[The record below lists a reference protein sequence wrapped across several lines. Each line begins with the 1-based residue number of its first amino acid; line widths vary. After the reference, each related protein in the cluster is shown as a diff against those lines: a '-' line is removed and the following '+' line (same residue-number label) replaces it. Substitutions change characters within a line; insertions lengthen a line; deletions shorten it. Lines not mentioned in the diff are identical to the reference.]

1 VPEPTQSASSSASE
15 SPTPVELSRLSL
27 YQFFGPAGVLSQRH
41 PAYEFRRGQLAMATA
56 VEEAIEEK
64 RHLIVEAGTGTGK
77 TLAYLLPIIKSGK
90 RVIVSTGTKNLQ
102 EQLFFKDVPF
112 LERALFG
119 DSTEG
124 SPASATGAASVAAYP
139 PAPSPAKLKVCYMKG
154 RQNYLCR
161 KKLYDLTDQPILN
174 GLDEINEFRTLLDW
188 DKQTSTGDRAELTT
202 LPESSQLWGKLNA
215 SAEHCIGSKC
225 AEFERCFITEMRRKA
240 AESDIIIVNHHLFF
254 ADLSVK
260 LAADKAPDAG
270 VLPAA
275 ACVIFD
281 EAHELED
288 VATSYFGIS
297 VSNLKVD
304 DLLRDLEIT
313 IREKKVISTDLLQ
326 LSARVRDRSQFFFS
340 LLPEGDGRFA
350 FDNREEFLE
359 EFGGEFLG
367 LKNVIRQLHSELQA
381 IPNKPDEVHN
391 LIRRTDELHAQLSF
405 LMESC
410 EKNTVYWIE
419 RRGGRGG
426 PSARGSG
433 ARGRQRSDT
442 RQSKLTK
449 VENVFLQATP
459 IDVSAILRQSLFD
472 RFESIVLTSATLAVA
487 NGFDYI
493 KARLG
498 LEGARE
504 LIVPSHFDY
513 ESQAIFYV
521 PPNMPEPRDP
531 NFSAQATVRIRQ
543 LLEIT
548 RGRAFC
554 LFTSLA
560 QMQQV
565 HDALLGQLDYPML
578 LQGSAPKTALIE
590 QFRATPN
597 AVLFAT
603 SSFWQGVDVQGEQL
617 SCVIID
623 KIPFAVPSDPIVQAR
638 CRAIDESGGN
648 SFFDYSVPS
657 AVITLKQGFGRL
669 IRSLNDRGLLV
680 LLDNRILK
688 KHYGK
693 VFVQSLPPYTRT
705 TDIRKVEEFF
715 GSIHDE

>member
-1 VPEPTQSASSSASE
+1 VPEPTQSASPPVSPSAS
-15 SPTPVELSRLSL
+15 PVELSRLSL
-27 YQFFGPAGVLSQRH
+27 YQFFGPGGVLSQRH
-41 PAYEFRRGQLAMATA
+41 PAYEFRKGQLAMATA
-56 VEEAIEEK
+56 VEEAIDEK

-119 DSTEG
+119 ESTSGE
-124 SPASATGAASVAAYP
+124 PR
-139 PAPSPAKLKVCYMKG
+139 LKVCYMKG

-188 DKQTSTGDRAELTT
+188 DKETDTGDRAEVTT
-202 LPESSQLWGKLNA
+202 LPETSPLWGKLNA
-215 SAEHCIGSKC
+215 SAEHCVGSKC
-225 AEFERCFITEMRRKA
+225 SEFGRCFVTEMRRKA

-260 LAADKAPDAG
+260 LAAEKAPDAG

-297 VSNLKVD
+297 VSNLKVE

-313 IREKKVISTDLLQ
+313 VREKKVVYTDLLQ
-326 LSARVRDRSQFFFS
+326 LSGRIRERSQFFFS
-340 LLPEGDGRFA
+340 SLPEGDGRFA
-350 FDNREEFLE
+350 FTNREEFLE
-359 EFGGEFLG
+359 EFGSEFLG

-381 IPNKPDEVHN
+381 IPGKPDEVHN

-405 LMESC
+405 LMESH

-419 RRGGRGG
+419 RRGGRGRF
-426 PSARGSG
+426 A
-433 ARGRQRSDT
+433 
-442 RQSKLTK
+442 KN
-449 VENVFLQATP
+449 ENVFLQATP

-472 RFESIVLTSATLAVA
+472 RFDSIVLTSATLAVA

-493 KARLG
+493 KGRLG

-521 PPNMPEPRDP
+521 PPDMPEPRDA
-531 NFSAQATVRIRQ
+531 NFSAQATMRIRQ

-554 LFTSLA
+554 LFTSIA

-638 CRAIDESGGN
+638 SRAIDDDGGN
-648 SFFDYSVPS
+648 SFFDYSVPA

-688 KHYGK
+688 KQYGK
-693 VFVQSLPPYTRT
+693 VFVQSLPAYTRT

-715 GSIHDE
+715 GCSHDE

>member
-1 VPEPTQSASSSASE
+1 VPKPTQSDNSTAALPPS
-15 SPTPVELSRLSL
+15 PVELSRLSL
-27 YQFFGPAGVLSQRH
+27 YQFFGPGGVLAGRH
-41 PAYEFRRGQLAMATA
+41 PAYEFRKGQLAMATA

-112 LERALFG
+112 LEHALFG
-119 DSTEG
+119 ESTNGE
-124 SPASATGAASVAAYP
+124 PR
-139 PAPSPAKLKVCYMKG
+139 LKVCYMKG

-161 KKLYDLTDQPILN
+161 KKLYELTGQPILN

-188 DKQTSTGDRAELTT
+188 DKETGTGDRVELTT
-202 LPESSQLWGKLNA
+202 LPETSPLWGKLNA

-225 AEFERCFITEMRRKA
+225 AEFERCFVTSMRRKA

-260 LAADKAPDAG
+260 LAAEKAPDAG
-270 VLPAA
+270 VLPSAG
-275 ACVIFD
+275 CVIFD

-313 IREKKVISTDLLQ
+313 IREKKVVSTDLLQ
-326 LSARVRDRSQFFFS
+326 LSARVRERAQFFFS

-350 FDNREEFLE
+350 FNNREAFLE
-359 EFGGEFLG
+359 EFGTEFIG

-381 IPNKPDEVHN
+381 IPAKPDEVHN

-405 LMESC
+405 LMESR

-419 RRGGRGG
+419 RRGGRGKF
-426 PSARGSG
+426 A
-433 ARGRQRSDT
+433 
-442 RQSKLTK
+442 K

-493 KARLG
+493 KSRLG

-521 PPNMPEPRDP
+521 PPDMPDPREPS
-531 NFSAQATVRIRQ
+531 FTQQATMRIRQ

-554 LFTSLA
+554 LFTSHA

-565 HDALLGQLDYPML
+565 HDALLGQLSYPML

-603 SSFWQGVDVQGEQL
+603 ASFWQGVDVQGEQL

-638 CRAIDESGGN
+638 GKSIDDDGGN
-648 SFFDYSVPS
+648 SFFDYSVPA

-669 IRSLNDRGLLV
+669 IRSLSDRGLLV

-688 KHYGK
+688 MRYGK
-693 VFVQSLPPYTRT
+693 VFVSSLPPYTRT
-705 TDIRKVEEFF
+705 TDIHKVEEFF
-715 GSIHDE
+715 GCTHDE

>member
-1 VPEPTQSASSSASE
+1 VPD
-15 SPTPVELSRLSL
+15 PTPSATSPASAQPLARLSL
-27 YQFFGPAGVLSQRH
+27 YQFFGPGGVLSQRH
-41 PAYEFRRGQLAMATA
+41 PAYEFRKGQLAMATA
-56 VEEAIEEK
+56 VEQAIEEK

-112 LERALFG
+112 LEHALFG
-119 DSTEG
+119 ESTAGE
-124 SPASATGAASVAAYP
+124 PR
-139 PAPSPAKLKVCYMKG
+139 LKVCYMKG
-154 RQNYLCR
+154 RGNYLCR
-161 KKLYDLTDQPILN
+161 KKLYELTDQPVLN

-188 DKQTSTGDRAELTT
+188 DKETVAGDRAELTT
-202 LPESSQLWGKLNA
+202 LPETSPLWAKLNA
-215 SAEHCIGSKC
+215 SAEHCVGSKC
-225 AEFERCFITEMRRKA
+225 AEFERCFITAMRRQA

-260 LAADKAPDAG
+260 LAAEKAPDAG
-270 VLPAA
+270 VLPSA

-297 VSNLKVD
+297 VSNLKVE

-313 IREKKVISTDLLQ
+313 IREKKVVSTDLIQ
-326 LSARVRDRSQFFFS
+326 LGGRIRERSQFFFS

-350 FDNREEFLE
+350 FTNREEFLE
-359 EFGGEFLG
+359 EFGSEFLG

-381 IPNKPDEVHN
+381 IPSKPDEIHN
-391 LIRRTDELHAQLSF
+391 LIRRADELHAQLSF
-405 LMESC
+405 LMESH

-419 RRGGRGG
+419 RRN
-426 PSARGSG
+426 S
-433 ARGRQRSDT
+433 RGRA
-442 RQSKLTK
+442 KN
-449 VENVFLQATP
+449 ENVFLQATP

-498 LEGARE
+498 LDGARE

-513 ESQAIFYV
+513 ETQAIFYV
-521 PPNMPEPRDP
+521 PPDMPDPREAA
-531 NFSAQATVRIRQ
+531 FTAKAIHRIRQ

-554 LFTSLA
+554 LFTSLN

-565 HDALLGQLDYPML
+565 HDALLGQLSYPML

-590 QFRATPN
+590 QFRSTPN

-638 CRAIDESGGN
+638 GRAIDDSGGN
-648 SFFDYSVPS
+648 SFFDYSVPA

-669 IRSLNDRGLLV
+669 IRSLSDRGLLV
-680 LLDNRILK
+680 LLDSRILK
-688 KHYGK
+688 KQYGK
-693 VFVQSLPPYTRT
+693 VFVQSLPAYTRT

-715 GSIHDE
+715 GCSRDE

>member
-1 VPEPTQSASSSASE
+1 MPEPTESASSAAS
-15 SPTPVELSRLSL
+15 PATAPVELSRLSL
-27 YQFFGPAGVLSQRH
+27 YQFFAPGGVLSQRH
-41 PAYEFRRGQLAMATA
+41 PGYEFRRGQLAMATA
-56 VEEAIEEK
+56 VEEAIDQK

-119 DSTEG
+119 DRA
-124 SPASATGAASVAAYP
+124 PAAEP
-139 PAPSPAKLKVCYMKG
+139 RLKVCYMKG

-161 KKLYDLTDQPILN
+161 KKLYDLTGQPILN

-188 DKQTSTGDRAELTT
+188 DKETGTGDRAELTT
-202 LPESSQLWGKLNA
+202 LPETSPLWGKLNA
-215 SAEHCIGSKC
+215 SADHCIGSKC
-225 AEFERCFITEMRRKA
+225 AEFERCFITSMRRQA

-260 LAADKAPDAG
+260 LAAEKAPDAG
-270 VLPAA
+270 VLPSA

-297 VSNLKVD
+297 VSNLKVE
-304 DLLRDLEIT
+304 DLLRDLEIN
-313 IREKKVISTDLLQ
+313 IREKKVVSTDLIQ
-326 LSARVRDRSQFFFS
+326 LAGRVRERSQFFFS

-350 FDNREEFLE
+350 FDGRGDFLE
-359 EFGGEFLG
+359 EFGSEFTG
-367 LKNVIRQLHSELQA
+367 LLNVIRQLHSELQA

-391 LIRRTDELHAQLSF
+391 LIRRSDELHAQLSF
-405 LMESC
+405 LMESH
-410 EKNTVYWIE
+410 ERNTVYWIE
-419 RRGGRGG
+419 RRGGQ
-426 PSARGSG
+426 SAS
-433 ARGRQRSDT
+433 GRQRSDT
-442 RQSKLTK
+442 PSASGRQRSVTRSRPARN
-449 VENVFLQATP
+449 ENVFLQATP

-472 RFESIVLTSATLAVA
+472 RFDSIVLTSATLAVA
-487 NGFDYI
+487 NGFSYI
-493 KARLG
+493 KTRLG
-498 LEGARE
+498 LDGARE

-513 ESQAIFYV
+513 ESQVIFYV
-521 PPNMPEPRDP
+521 PPDMPDPRDA

-565 HDALLGQLDYPML
+565 YDALLGQLSYPML

-617 SCVIID
+617 SAVIID

-638 CRAIDESGGN
+638 GRAIDEDGGN
-648 SFFDYSVPS
+648 SFFDYSVPA

-669 IRSLNDRGLLV
+669 IRSLNDRGLLA
-680 LLDNRILK
+680 LMDNRILK
-688 KHYGK
+688 KQYGR
-693 VFVQSLPPYTRT
+693 VFVESLPAYTRT

-715 GSIHDE
+715 GCSHDE

>member
-1 VPEPTQSASSSASE
+1 MPEPTPSATSSA
-15 SPTPVELSRLSL
+15 PPLQLARLSL
-27 YQFFGPAGVLSQRH
+27 YQFFGPGGVLSQRH
-41 PAYEFRRGQLAMATA
+41 PAYEFRKGQLAMAQA
-56 VEEAIEEK
+56 VEQAIEEK

-112 LERALFG
+112 LEHALFG
-119 DSTEG
+119 ESTSGE
-124 SPASATGAASVAAYP
+124 PR
-139 PAPSPAKLKVCYMKG
+139 LKVCYMKG
-154 RQNYLCR
+154 RGNYLCR
-161 KKLYDLTDQPILN
+161 KKLYDLTDQPVLN

-188 DKQTSTGDRAELTT
+188 DKETPTGDRAELTT
-202 LPESSQLWGKLNA
+202 LPETSPLWAKLNA
-215 SAEHCIGSKC
+215 SAEHCVGSKC
-225 AEFERCFITEMRRKA
+225 SEFERCFITAMRRQA

-270 VLPAA
+270 VLPSA

-297 VSNLKVD
+297 VSNLKVE

-313 IREKKVISTDLLQ
+313 IRDKKVVSTDLIQ
-326 LSARVRDRSQFFFS
+326 LAGRIRERSQFFFS

-350 FDNREEFLE
+350 FTNREEFLE
-359 EFGGEFLG
+359 EFGSEFIG

-381 IPNKPDEVHN
+381 IPTKPDEVHN

-405 LMESC
+405 LLESR

-419 RRGGRGG
+419 RRT
-426 PSARGSG
+426 S
-433 ARGRQRSDT
+433 GRQRSVT
-442 RQSKLTK
+442 RDRGR
-449 VENVFLQATP
+449 ENVFLQATP

-498 LEGARE
+498 LDGARE

-521 PPNMPEPRDP
+521 PPDMPDPRDP
-531 NFSAQATVRIRQ
+531 AFTAKAIQRIRQ

-554 LFTSLA
+554 LFTSIN

-565 HDALLGQLDYPML
+565 HDALLGQLSYPML

-590 QFRATPN
+590 QFRSTPN

-638 CRAIDESGGN
+638 GRAIDDCGGN
-648 SFFDYSVPS
+648 SFFDYSVPA

-669 IRSLNDRGLLV
+669 IRSLSDRGLLV
-680 LLDNRILK
+680 LLDSRILK
-688 KHYGK
+688 KQYGK
-693 VFVQSLPPYTRT
+693 VFVQSLPAYTRT

-715 GSIHDE
+715 GCSRED

>member
-1 VPEPTQSASSSASE
+1 ME
-15 SPTPVELSRLSL
+15 SQVELSRLSL
-27 YQFFGPAGVLSQRH
+27 YQFFGPGGVLSQRH
-41 PAYEFRRGQLAMATA
+41 PAYEFRKGQLAMATA
-56 VEEAIEEK
+56 VEEAIDEK

-119 DSTEG
+119 KSSEDEPRA
-124 SPASATGAASVAAYP
+124 PAAGAASVAAYP
-139 PAPSPAKLKVCYMKG
+139 AARSLKVCYMKG

-161 KKLYDLTDQPILN
+161 KKLYDLTGQPVLN
-174 GLDEINEFRTLLDW
+174 GLDEINEFRTLLEW
-188 DKQTSTGDRAELTT
+188 DKETSIGDRAELTT
-202 LPESSQLWGKLNA
+202 LPESSPLWGKLNA

-225 AEFERCFITEMRRKA
+225 AEFGRCFITEMRRKA

-260 LAADKAPDAG
+260 LAAEKAPDAG

-288 VATSYFGIS
+288 VATSYFGVT

-304 DLLRDLEIT
+304 DLLRDLDVT
-313 IREKKVISTDLLQ
+313 IKDKKFVSTDLLQ
-326 LSARVRDRSQFFFS
+326 LSGRVRERSQFFFS

-350 FDNREEFLE
+350 FNNREEFLE
-359 EFGGEFLG
+359 EFGSEFIG

-405 LMESC
+405 LMESR

-419 RRGGRGG
+419 RRGGRGKF
-426 PSARGSG
+426 S
-433 ARGRQRSDT
+433 
-442 RQSKLTK
+442 K

-493 KARLG
+493 KGRLG

-521 PPNMPEPRDP
+521 PPDLPDPRDAT
-531 NFSAQATVRIRQ
+531 FTQQATARIRQ

-554 LFTSLA
+554 LFTSHA

-565 HDALLGQLDYPML
+565 HNALLGQLDYPML

-603 SSFWQGVDVQGEQL
+603 SSFWQGVDVQGDQL

-638 CRAIDESGGN
+638 GRAIDDDGGN
-648 SFFDYSVPS
+648 SFFDYSVPA

-688 KHYGK
+688 KQYGR
-693 VFVQSLPPYTRT
+693 VFVESLPAYTRT

-715 GSIHDE
+715 GCGHE

>member
-1 VPEPTQSASSSASE
+1 MPDSTQPTSSSASSSE
-15 SPTPVELSRLSL
+15 TQVELSRLSL
-27 YQFFGPAGVLSQRH
+27 YQFFGPGGVLSQRH
-41 PAYEFRRGQLAMATA
+41 PAYEFRKGQLAMATA
-56 VEEAIEEK
+56 VEEAIDEK

-119 DSTEG
+119 ELTEG
-124 SPASATGAASVAAYP
+124 EPR
-139 PAPSPAKLKVCYMKG
+139 LKVCYMKG

-188 DKQTSTGDRAELTT
+188 DKETSTGDRAEITT
-202 LPESSQLWGKLNA
+202 LPETSPLWGKLNA
-215 SAEHCIGSKC
+215 SAEHCVGSKC
-225 AEFERCFITEMRRKA
+225 AEFGRCFITEMRRKA

-260 LAADKAPDAG
+260 LAAEKAPDAG

-288 VATSYFGIS
+288 VATSYFGIT
-297 VSNLKVD
+297 VSNLKVE
-304 DLLRDLEIT
+304 DLLRDLEVT
-313 IREKKVISTDLLQ
+313 IREKKVVSTDLLQ
-326 LSARVRDRSQFFFS
+326 LSGRVRERSQFFFS
-340 LLPEGDGRFA
+340 MLPEGDGRFA
-350 FDNREEFLE
+350 FTGREEFLE
-359 EFGGEFLG
+359 ELGSEFIG

-381 IPNKPDEVHN
+381 IPNKPDEIHN

-405 LMESC
+405 LMESH

-419 RRGGRGG
+419 RRGGRGKF
-426 PSARGSG
+426 A
-433 ARGRQRSDT
+433 
-442 RQSKLTK
+442 K

-493 KARLG
+493 KGRLG

-513 ESQAIFYV
+513 ASQAIFYV
-521 PPNMPEPRDP
+521 PPDMPEPRDAK
-531 NFSAQATVRIRQ
+531 FSAQAAIRIRQ

-638 CRAIDESGGN
+638 GRAIDEDGGN
-648 SFFDYSVPS
+648 SFYDYSVPA

-688 KHYGK
+688 KQYGR
-693 VFVQSLPPYTRT
+693 VFVQSLPAYTRT

-715 GSIHDE
+715 GCSHDE

>member
-1 VPEPTQSASSSASE
+1 V
-15 SPTPVELSRLSL
+15 RLSL
-27 YQFFGPAGVLSQRH
+27 YQFFGPGGVLSQRH
-41 PAYEFRRGQLAMATA
+41 PAYEFRKGQLAMATA
-56 VEEAIEEK
+56 VEAAIEEK

-112 LERALFG
+112 LEHALFG
-119 DSTEG
+119 ESTAGE
-124 SPASATGAASVAAYP
+124 PR
-139 PAPSPAKLKVCYMKG
+139 LKVCYMKG
-154 RQNYLCR
+154 RGNYLCR
-161 KKLYDLTDQPILN
+161 KKLYDLTGQPVLN

-188 DKQTSTGDRAELTT
+188 DKETGTGDRAELTT
-202 LPESSQLWGKLNA
+202 LPETSPLWAKLNA
-215 SAEHCIGSKC
+215 SAEHCVGSKC
-225 AEFERCFITEMRRKA
+225 SEFERCFITAMRRQA

-260 LAADKAPDAG
+260 LAAEKAPDAG
-270 VLPAA
+270 VLPSA

-297 VSNLKVD
+297 VSNLKVE

-313 IREKKVISTDLLQ
+313 IREKKVVSTDLIQ
-326 LSARVRDRSQFFFS
+326 LGGRIRERSQFFFS

-350 FDNREEFLE
+350 FTNRDEFLE
-359 EFGGEFLG
+359 EFGSEFIG

-381 IPNKPDEVHN
+381 IPSKPDELHN

-405 LMESC
+405 LLESH

-419 RRGGRGG
+419 RRN
-426 PSARGSG
+426 S
-433 ARGRQRSDT
+433 RGRA
-442 RQSKLTK
+442 KN
-449 VENVFLQATP
+449 ENVFLQATP

-487 NGFDYI
+487 NGFEYI
-493 KARLG
+493 KQRLG
-498 LEGARE
+498 LDGARE

-513 ESQAIFYV
+513 ETQAIFYV
-521 PPNMPEPRDP
+521 PPDMPDPRDP
-531 NFSAQATVRIRQ
+531 AFTSKAIQRIRQ

-554 LFTSLA
+554 LFTSLN

-565 HDALLGQLDYPML
+565 HDALLGQLSYPML

-590 QFRATPN
+590 QFRSTPN

-638 CRAIDESGGN
+638 GRAIDEAGGN
-648 SFFDYSVPS
+648 SFFDYSVPA

-669 IRSLNDRGLLV
+669 IRSLSDRGLLV
-680 LLDNRILK
+680 LLDSRILK
-688 KHYGK
+688 KQYGK
-693 VFVQSLPPYTRT
+693 VFVQSLPAYTRT
-705 TDIRKVEEFF
+705 TDLRKVEEFF
-715 GSIHDE
+715 GCSHDE

>member
-1 VPEPTQSASSSASE
+1 M
-15 SPTPVELSRLSL
+15 
-27 YQFFGPAGVLSQRH
+27 LSQRH
-41 PAYEFRRGQLAMATA
+41 PAYEFRKGQLAMATA

-112 LERALFG
+112 LEHALFG
-119 DSTEG
+119 ESTSGE
-124 SPASATGAASVAAYP
+124 PR
-139 PAPSPAKLKVCYMKG
+139 LKVCYMKG

-161 KKLYDLTDQPILN
+161 KKLYDLTGQPILN
-174 GLDEINEFRTLLDW
+174 GLDEIDEFRTLLDW
-188 DKQTSTGDRAELTT
+188 DKETNTGDRAELTT
-202 LPESSQLWGKLNA
+202 LPETSPLWGKLNA
-215 SAEHCIGSKC
+215 SAEHCVGSKC
-225 AEFERCFITEMRRKA
+225 SEFERCFVTEMRRKA

-260 LAADKAPDAG
+260 LAAEKAPDAG
-270 VLPAA
+270 VLPNA

-288 VATSYFGIS
+288 VATSYFGIT

-326 LSARVRDRSQFFFS
+326 LSARIRERSQFFFS

-350 FDNREEFLE
+350 FTNREEFLE
-359 EFGGEFLG
+359 EFGSEFIG
-367 LKNVIRQLHSELQA
+367 FKNVIRQLHSELQA
-381 IPNKPDEVHN
+381 IPSKPDEIHN
-391 LIRRTDELHAQLSF
+391 LIRRSDELHAQLSF
-405 LMESC
+405 LMESH

-419 RRGGRGG
+419 RRGGRGKF
-426 PSARGSG
+426 AK
-433 ARGRQRSDT
+433 A
-442 RQSKLTK
+442 
-449 VENVFLQATP
+449 ENVFLQATP

-472 RFESIVLTSATLAVA
+472 RFDSIVLTSATLAVA

-493 KARLG
+493 KGRLG

-521 PPNMPEPRDP
+521 PPDMPDPRDA
-531 NFSAQATVRIRQ
+531 NFTSQATMRIRQ

-565 HDALLGQLDYPML
+565 HDALLSQLDYPML

-638 CRAIDESGGN
+638 GRAIDDDGGN
-648 SFFDYSVPS
+648 SFFDYSVPA

-688 KHYGK
+688 KQYGK
-693 VFVQSLPPYTRT
+693 VFVQSLPAYTRT

-715 GSIHDE
+715 GCTHE

>member
-1 VPEPTQSASSSASE
+1 MPEPTQSAASPAT
-15 SPTPVELSRLSL
+15 SYAPPVELSRLSL
-27 YQFFGPAGVLSQRH
+27 YQFFGPGGVLSQRH
-41 PAYEFRRGQLAMATA
+41 PAYEFRKGQLAMATA

-119 DSTEG
+119 NSKEG
-124 SPASATGAASVAAYP
+124 EPR
-139 PAPSPAKLKVCYMKG
+139 LKVCYMKG

-161 KKLYDLTDQPILN
+161 KKLYDLTGQPILN

-188 DKQTSTGDRAELTT
+188 DKETGTGDRAEVTT
-202 LPESSQLWGKLNA
+202 LPETSPLWGKLNA
-215 SAEHCIGSKC
+215 GAEHCIGSKC
-225 AEFERCFITEMRRKA
+225 GEFERCFITAMRRKA

-260 LAADKAPDAG
+260 LAAEKAPDAG
-270 VLPAA
+270 VLPSA

-297 VSNLKVD
+297 VSNLKVE

-313 IREKKVISTDLLQ
+313 IREKKVVSTDLIQ
-326 LSARVRDRSQFFFS
+326 LSGRVRERSQFFFS

-350 FDNREEFLE
+350 FENREEFLE
-359 EFGGEFLG
+359 ECGGEFIG
-367 LKNVIRQLHSELQA
+367 LKNIIRQLHSELQA

-405 LMESC
+405 LMESR

-419 RRGGRGG
+419 RRGQ
-426 PSARGSG
+426 SAS
-433 ARGRQRSDT
+433 GRQRRVT
-442 RQSKLTK
+442 RDRGR
-449 VENVFLQATP
+449 ENVFLQATP
-459 IDVSAILRQSLFD
+459 IDVSAILRQALFD
-472 RFESIVLTSATLAVA
+472 RFDSIVLTSATLAVA

-493 KARLG
+493 KGRLG
-498 LEGARE
+498 LDGARE
-504 LIVPSHFDY
+504 LIVSSHFDY
-513 ESQAIFYV
+513 ESQALFYV
-521 PPNMPEPRDP
+521 PRDMPDPRDSD
-531 NFSAQATVRIRQ
+531 FAQKATMRIRQ

-565 HDALLGQLDYPML
+565 YDALLGQLSYPML

-590 QFRATPN
+590 QFRSTPN

-638 CRAIDESGGN
+638 GRAIDETGGN
-648 SFFDYSVPS
+648 SFFDYSVPA

-669 IRSLNDRGLLV
+669 IRSLSDRGLLV

-688 KHYGK
+688 KQYGR
-693 VFVQSLPPYTRT
+693 VFVQSLPSYTRT
-705 TDIRKVEEFF
+705 TDLRKVEEFF
-715 GSIHDE
+715 GCSHDE

>member
-1 VPEPTQSASSSASE
+1 VPEPTQSAPSSA
-15 SPTPVELSRLSL
+15 PPVELSRLSL
-27 YQFFGPAGVLSQRH
+27 YQFFGPGGVLSQRH

-56 VEEAIEEK
+56 VEEAIEQK

-102 EQLFFKDVPF
+102 EQLFFKDAPF

-119 DSTEG
+119 DRA
-124 SPASATGAASVAAYP
+124 PAAGAASVDEP
-139 PAPSPAKLKVCYMKG
+139 RLKVCYMKG
-154 RQNYLCR
+154 RGNYLCR
-161 KKLYDLTDQPILN
+161 KKLYDLTGQPILN

-188 DKQTSTGDRAELTT
+188 DKQTETGDRAELTT
-202 LPESSQLWGKLNA
+202 LPESSPLWAKLNA
-215 SAEHCIGSKC
+215 SADHCIGSKC
-225 AEFERCFITEMRRKA
+225 SEFERCFITTMRRKA

-260 LAADKAPDAG
+260 LAAEKAPDAG
-270 VLPAA
+270 VLPTA

-297 VSNLKVD
+297 VSNLKVE

-313 IREKKVISTDLLQ
+313 IREKKVISTDLIQ
-326 LSARVRDRSQFFFS
+326 LSARVRERSQFFFS
-340 LLPEGDGRFA
+340 LLPEGDGRFS

-359 EFGGEFLG
+359 EFGSEFAG

-381 IPNKPDEVHN
+381 IPTKPDEVHN

-405 LMESC
+405 LMESH
-410 EKNTVYWIE
+410 ERNTVYWIE
-419 RRGGRGG
+419 RRGGRGKF
-426 PSARGSG
+426 A
-433 ARGRQRSDT
+433 
-442 RQSKLTK
+442 KN
-449 VENVFLQATP
+449 ENVFLQATP

-472 RFESIVLTSATLAVA
+472 RFDSIVLTSATLAVA

-493 KARLG
+493 KGRLG
-498 LEGARE
+498 LDGARE

-521 PPNMPEPRDP
+521 PPDMPDPRDA
-531 NFSAQATVRIRQ
+531 NFSAQATQRIRQ

-560 QMQQV
+560 QMQRV

-638 CRAIDESGGN
+638 GRAIDEDGGN
-648 SFFDYSVPS
+648 SFFDYSVPA

-688 KHYGK
+688 MRYGK
-693 VFVQSLPPYTRT
+693 VFISSLPPYTRT

-715 GSIHDE
+715 GCSHDD

>member
-1 VPEPTQSASSSASE
+1 VAEPTQSA
-15 SPTPVELSRLSL
+15 PPIGLTRLSL
-27 YQFFGPAGVLSQRH
+27 YQFFGPGGVLAQRH

-56 VEEAIEEK
+56 VEEAISQK
-64 RHLIVEAGTGTGK
+64 RHLVVEAGTGTGK
-77 TLAYLLPIIKSGK
+77 TLAYLLPIIKSGM

-119 DSTEG
+119 ENT
-124 SPASATGAASVAAYP
+124 TGEP
-139 PAPSPAKLKVCYMKG
+139 RLKVCYMKG

-161 KKLYDLTDQPILN
+161 KKLYELTGAPVLS
-174 GLDEINEFRTLLDW
+174 GLDEVNEFRTLLDW
-188 DKQTSTGDRAELTT
+188 EKETRTGDRAELTM
-202 LPESSQLWGKLNA
+202 LPENTALWAKLNA
-215 SAEHCIGSKC
+215 SSEHCIGSKC

-260 LAADKAPDAG
+260 LAAEKAPDAG
-270 VLPAA
+270 VLPSA

-288 VATSYFGIS
+288 VASSYFGIS
-297 VSNLKVD
+297 VSNLKID

-313 IREKKVISTDLLQ
+313 IREKKMVSTDLLQ
-326 LSARVRDRSQFFFS
+326 LAGRIRERSQFFFS
-340 LLPEGDGRFA
+340 LLPEGEGRFA
-350 FDNREEFLE
+350 FNNREEFLE
-359 EFGGEFLG
+359 EFGSEFIG
-367 LKNVIRQLHSELQA
+367 LQNVIRQLHSEMQA
-381 IPNKPDEVHN
+381 ISSKPDEIHN
-391 LIRRTDELHAQLSF
+391 LIRRTDELYAQLSF
-405 LMESC
+405 LMESR

-419 RRGGRGG
+419 RRGGRG
-426 PSARGSG
+426 RY
-433 ARGRQRSDT
+433 
-442 RQSKLTK
+442 SKA
-449 VENVFLQATP
+449 ENVFLQATP
-459 IDVSAILRQSLFD
+459 IDVSAILRQTLFD
-472 RFESIVLTSATLAVA
+472 RFDSIVLTSATLAVDG
-487 NGFDYI
+487 GFDYI
-493 KARLG
+493 KSRLG

-513 ESQAIFYV
+513 GSQALFYV
-521 PPNMPEPRDP
+521 PPEMPDPRDG
-531 NFSAQATVRIRQ
+531 NFTEQATRQIRR

-554 LFTSLA
+554 LFTSHA

-623 KIPFAVPSDPIVQAR
+623 KLPFAVPSDPIVQAR
-638 CRAIDESGGN
+638 SRAIDESGGN
-648 SFFDYSVPS
+648 SFFDYSVPA
-657 AVITLKQGFGRL
+657 AVISLKQGFGRL
-669 IRSLNDRGLLV
+669 IRSLNDRGVLA
-680 LLDNRILK
+680 LLDNRILRMR
-688 KHYGK
+688 YGK
-693 VFVQSLPPYTRT
+693 VFIGSLPPYRRT
-705 TDIRKVEEFF
+705 TELRKVEEFF
-715 GSIHDE
+715 GCE

>member
-1 VPEPTQSASSSASE
+1 MPEPTQSE
-15 SPTPVELSRLSL
+15 STTPPSVHPPRELSRLTL
-27 YQFFGPAGVLSQRH
+27 HQFFGPGGVLSQRH

-56 VEEAIEEK
+56 VEDALNEK

-77 TLAYLLPIIKSGK
+77 TLAYLLPIIKSGQ

-112 LERALFG
+112 LEEALFG
-119 DSTEG
+119 ESTTG
-124 SPASATGAASVAAYP
+124 SPR
-139 PAPSPAKLKVCYMKG
+139 LKVCYMKG

-161 KKLYDLTDQPILN
+161 KKLYDLTGQPVLN
-174 GLDEINEFRTLLDW
+174 GLEEINEFRTLLDW
-188 DKQTSTGDRAELTT
+188 EKETKTGDRAELSM
-202 LPESSQLWGKLNA
+202 LPETSPLWGKLNA
-215 SAEHCIGSKC
+215 SAEHCVGSKC

-260 LAADKAPDAG
+260 LSAEKAPDAG
-270 VLPAA
+270 VLPSA

-288 VATSYFGIS
+288 VASSYFGIT
-297 VSNLKVD
+297 VSNLKVE

-313 IREKKVISTDLLQ
+313 LREKKMISTDLLQ
-326 LSARVRDRSQFFFS
+326 LSGRIRERAQFFFS
-340 LLPEGDGRFA
+340 LLPAGDGRFA
-350 FDNREEFLE
+350 FDNREDFLE
-359 EFGGEFLG
+359 ENGGEFVG
-367 LKNVIRQLHSELQA
+367 LKNVLRQLHSEMQA

-391 LIRRTDELHAQLSF
+391 LIRRTDELHAQLCF
-405 LMESC
+405 LMESRDR
-410 EKNTVYWIE
+410 NTVYWIE
-419 RRGGRGG
+419 RRGGRG
-426 PSARGSG
+426 RGG
-433 ARGRQRSDT
+433 
-442 RQSKLTK
+442 K

-459 IDVSAILRQSLFD
+459 IDVSAILRRSLFD
-472 RFESIVLTSATLAVA
+472 RFDSIVLTSATLAVA
-487 NGFDYI
+487 GGFDYI
-493 KARLG
+493 KGRLG
-498 LEGARE
+498 LENARE

-513 ESQAIFYV
+513 ESQALFFV
-521 PPNMPEPRDP
+521 PPNMPDPRDAG
-531 NFSAQATVRIRQ
+531 FTAQATMRIRQ

-590 QFRATPN
+590 QFRSTPN

-638 CRAIDESGGN
+638 GRAIDEAGGN
-648 SFFDYSVPS
+648 SFVDYSVPA

-688 KHYGK
+688 KQYGRI
-693 VFVQSLPPYTRT
+693 FVQSLPPYTRT

-715 GSIHDE
+715 GCTHD

>member
-1 VPEPTQSASSSASE
+1 MPEPTQSTSTSASA
-15 SPTPVELSRLSL
+15 SPAPVELSRLSL

-139 PAPSPAKLKVCYMKG
+139 PAPSAAKLKVCYMKG

-161 KKLYDLTDQPILN
+161 KKLYELTDQPILN

-188 DKQTSTGDRAELTT
+188 DKQTTTGDRAELTT
-202 LPESSQLWGKLNA
+202 LPENTPLWGKLNA

-240 AESDIIIVNHHLFF
+240 SESDIIIVNHHLFF

-260 LAADKAPDAG
+260 LAAEKAPDAG

-313 IREKKVISTDLLQ
+313 IREKKVVSTDLLQ
-326 LSARVRDRSQFFFS
+326 LSGRIRERSQFFFS

-350 FDNREEFLE
+350 FDTREEFLE
-359 EFGGEFLG
+359 EFGGEFIG
-367 LKNVIRQLHSELQA
+367 FKNVIRQLHSELQA

-391 LIRRTDELHAQLSF
+391 LIRRADELHAQLSF
-405 LMESC
+405 LMESH
-410 EKNTVYWIE
+410 ERNTVYWIE
-419 RRGGRGG
+419 RRGGRGKF
-426 PSARGSG
+426 A
-433 ARGRQRSDT
+433 
-442 RQSKLTK
+442 KN
-449 VENVFLQATP
+449 ENVFLQATP

-472 RFESIVLTSATLAVA
+472 RFDSIVLTSATLAVA

-498 LEGARE
+498 LDGARE

-521 PPNMPEPRDP
+521 PPDMPDPRDA
-531 NFSAQATVRIRQ
+531 NFSAQATQRIRQ

-560 QMQQV
+560 QMQRV

-638 CRAIDESGGN
+638 GRAIDEDGGN
-648 SFFDYSVPS
+648 SFFDYSVPA

-688 KHYGK
+688 MRYGK
-693 VFVQSLPPYTRT
+693 VFISSLPPYTRT

-715 GSIHDE
+715 GCSHDD

>member
-1 VPEPTQSASSSASE
+1 MPEPTQSAASS
-15 SPTPVELSRLSL
+15 PPPIELSRLSL
-27 YQFFGPAGVLSQRH
+27 HQFFGPGGVLSQRH
-41 PAYEFRRGQLAMATA
+41 PAYEFRKGQLAMATA
-56 VEEAIEEK
+56 VEEAIDEK

-119 DSTEG
+119 EL
-124 SPASATGAASVAAYP
+124 PAGEP
-139 PAPSPAKLKVCYMKG
+139 RLKVCYMKG
-154 RQNYLCR
+154 RGNYLCR
-161 KKLYDLTDQPILN
+161 KKLYDLTGQPILN
-174 GLDEINEFRTLLDW
+174 GLDEIDEFNILLEW
-188 DKQTSTGDRAELTT
+188 DKQTTTGDRAELST
-202 LPESSQLWGKLNA
+202 LPETSPLWGKLNA
-215 SAEHCIGSKC
+215 TAEHCIGSKC
-225 AEFERCFITEMRRKA
+225 SEFERCFITEMRRKA

-260 LAADKAPDAG
+260 LAAEKAPDAG

-288 VATSYFGIS
+288 VATSYFGIT

-313 IREKKVISTDLLQ
+313 IREKKVVSTDLLQ
-326 LSARVRDRSQFFFS
+326 LSARIRERSQFFFS

-350 FDNREEFLE
+350 FTNREEFLE
-359 EFGGEFLG
+359 EFGAEFIG

-381 IPNKPDEVHN
+381 IPNKPDEIHN
-391 LIRRTDELHAQLSF
+391 LIRRSDELHAQLSF
-405 LMESC
+405 LMESR

-419 RRGGRGG
+419 RRGLRVGGNQRPGGRSRTRE
-426 PSARGSG
+426 SAKF
-433 ARGRQRSDT
+433 AKQ
-442 RQSKLTK
+442 
-449 VENVFLQATP
+449 ENVFLQATP

-472 RFESIVLTSATLAVA
+472 RFDSIVLTSATLAVA

-493 KARLG
+493 KSRLG

-521 PPNMPEPRDP
+521 PPDLPEPRDP
-531 NFSAQATVRIRQ
+531 NFSAQATQRIRQ

-638 CRAIDESGGN
+638 GKAIDEDGGN
-648 SFFDYSVPS
+648 SFFDYSVPA

-688 KHYGK
+688 KQYGK
-693 VFVQSLPPYTRT
+693 IFVQSLPAYTRT

-715 GSIHDE
+715 GCSHEE

>member
-1 VPEPTQSASSSASE
+1 MPEPTRSAPFSVSSSANQ
-15 SPTPVELSRLSL
+15 VELSRLSL
-27 YQFFGPAGVLSQRH
+27 YQFFGPGGVLSQRH

-90 RVIVSTGTKNLQ
+90 RVIISTGTKNLQ
-102 EQLFFKDVPF
+102 EQLFFKDVQF
-112 LERALFG
+112 LENALFG
-119 DSTEG
+119 DSTDGE
-124 SPASATGAASVAAYP
+124 PR
-139 PAPSPAKLKVCYMKG
+139 LKVCYMKG

-161 KKLYDLTDQPILN
+161 KKLYELTDQPILN

-188 DKQTSTGDRAELTT
+188 DKQTGTGDRAELTM
-202 LPESSQLWGKLNA
+202 LPESSPLWGKLNA

-225 AEFERCFITEMRRKA
+225 SEFERCFITSMRRKA

-260 LAADKAPDAG
+260 LAAEKAPDAG
-270 VLPAA
+270 VLPSA

-288 VATSYFGIS
+288 VATSYFGIT
-297 VSNLKVD
+297 VSNLKVE
-304 DLLRDLEIT
+304 DLLRDLEINV
-313 IREKKVISTDLLQ
+313 REKKVISTDLIQ
-326 LSARVRDRSQFFFS
+326 LSGRIRERSQFFFS

-350 FDNREEFLE
+350 FENRDEFLE
-359 EFGGEFLG
+359 EFGSEFIG
-367 LKNVIRQLHSELQA
+367 FKNVIRQLHSELQA

-405 LMESC
+405 LMESRD
-410 EKNTVYWIE
+410 KNTVYWIE
-419 RRGGRGG
+419 RRGGRGKF
-426 PSARGSG
+426 
-433 ARGRQRSDT
+433 
-442 RQSKLTK
+442 SKN
-449 VENVFLQATP
+449 ENVFLQATP

-521 PPNMPEPRDP
+521 PPDMPAPRDAS
-531 NFSAQATVRIRQ
+531 FTAQATMRIRQ

-565 HDALLGQLDYPML
+565 HDALLGQLSYPML

-590 QFRATPN
+590 QFRSTPN

-638 CRAIDESGGN
+638 GRAIDESGGN
-648 SFFDYSVPS
+648 SFFDYSVPA

-688 KHYGK
+688 MRYGK
-693 VFVQSLPPYTRT
+693 VFVESLPPYTRT

-715 GSIHDE
+715 GCSHDE

>member
-1 VPEPTQSASSSASE
+1 LT
-15 SPTPVELSRLSL
+15 LH
-27 YQFFGPAGVLSQRH
+27 QFFGPGGVLSQRH

-56 VEEAIEEK
+56 VEDALNEK

-77 TLAYLLPIIKSGK
+77 TLAYLLPIIKSGQ

-112 LERALFG
+112 LEEALFG
-119 DSTEG
+119 ESTTG
-124 SPASATGAASVAAYP
+124 SPR
-139 PAPSPAKLKVCYMKG
+139 LKVCYMKG

-161 KKLYDLTDQPILN
+161 KKLYDLTGQPVLN
-174 GLDEINEFRTLLDW
+174 GLEEINELRTLLDW
-188 DKQTSTGDRAELTT
+188 EKETKTGDRAELSM
-202 LPESSQLWGKLNA
+202 LPETSPLWGKLNA
-215 SAEHCIGSKC
+215 SAEHCVGSKC

-260 LAADKAPDAG
+260 LSAEKAPDAG
-270 VLPAA
+270 VLPSA

-288 VATSYFGIS
+288 VASSYFGIT
-297 VSNLKVD
+297 VSNLKVE

-313 IREKKVISTDLLQ
+313 LREKKMISTDLLQ
-326 LSARVRDRSQFFFS
+326 LSGRIRERAQFFFS
-340 LLPEGDGRFA
+340 LLPAGDGRFA
-350 FDNREEFLE
+350 FDNREDFLE
-359 EFGGEFLG
+359 ENGGEFVG
-367 LKNVIRQLHSELQA
+367 LKNVLRQLHSEMQA

-391 LIRRTDELHAQLSF
+391 LIRRTDELHAQLCF
-405 LMESC
+405 LMESRDR
-410 EKNTVYWIE
+410 NTVYWIE
-419 RRGGRGG
+419 RRGGRG
-426 PSARGSG
+426 RGG
-433 ARGRQRSDT
+433 
-442 RQSKLTK
+442 K

-459 IDVSAILRQSLFD
+459 IDVSAILRRSLFD
-472 RFESIVLTSATLAVA
+472 RFDSIVLTSATLAVA
-487 NGFDYI
+487 GGFDYI
-493 KARLG
+493 KGRLG
-498 LEGARE
+498 LENARE

-513 ESQAIFYV
+513 ESQALFFV
-521 PPNMPEPRDP
+521 PPNMPDPRDAG
-531 NFSAQATVRIRQ
+531 FTAQATMRIRQ

-590 QFRATPN
+590 QFRSTPN

-638 CRAIDESGGN
+638 GRAIDEAGGN
-648 SFFDYSVPS
+648 SFVDYSVPA

-688 KHYGK
+688 KQYGRI
-693 VFVQSLPPYTRT
+693 FVQSLPPYTRT

-715 GSIHDE
+715 GCTHD

>member
-1 VPEPTQSASSSASE
+1 
-15 SPTPVELSRLSL
+15 
-27 YQFFGPAGVLSQRH
+27 
-41 PAYEFRRGQLAMATA
+41 
-56 VEEAIEEK
+56 
-64 RHLIVEAGTGTGK
+64 
-77 TLAYLLPIIKSGK
+77 
-90 RVIVSTGTKNLQ
+90 
-102 EQLFFKDVPF
+102 
-112 LERALFG
+112 
-119 DSTEG
+119 
-124 SPASATGAASVAAYP
+124 
-139 PAPSPAKLKVCYMKG
+139 
-154 RQNYLCR
+154 
-161 KKLYDLTDQPILN
+161 
-174 GLDEINEFRTLLDW
+174 
-188 DKQTSTGDRAELTT
+188 
-202 LPESSQLWGKLNA
+202 
-215 SAEHCIGSKC
+215 
-225 AEFERCFITEMRRKA
+225 MRRKA

-260 LAADKAPDAG
+260 LSAEKAPDAG
-270 VLPAA
+270 VLPSA

-288 VATSYFGIS
+288 VASSYFGIT
-297 VSNLKVD
+297 VSNLKVE

-313 IREKKVISTDLLQ
+313 LREKKMISTDLLQ
-326 LSARVRDRSQFFFS
+326 LSGRIRERAQFFFS
-340 LLPEGDGRFA
+340 LLPAGDGRFA
-350 FDNREEFLE
+350 FDNREDFLE
-359 EFGGEFLG
+359 ENGGEFVG
-367 LKNVIRQLHSELQA
+367 LKNVLRQLHSEMQA

-391 LIRRTDELHAQLSF
+391 LIRRTDELHAQLCF
-405 LMESC
+405 LMESRDR
-410 EKNTVYWIE
+410 NTVYWIE
-419 RRGGRGG
+419 RRGGRG
-426 PSARGSG
+426 RGG
-433 ARGRQRSDT
+433 
-442 RQSKLTK
+442 K

-459 IDVSAILRQSLFD
+459 IDVSAILRRSLFD
-472 RFESIVLTSATLAVA
+472 RFDSIVLTSATLAVA
-487 NGFDYI
+487 GGFDYI
-493 KARLG
+493 KGRLG
-498 LEGARE
+498 LENARE

-513 ESQAIFYV
+513 ESQALFFV
-521 PPNMPEPRDP
+521 PPNMPDPRDAG
-531 NFSAQATVRIRQ
+531 FTAQATMRIRQ

-590 QFRATPN
+590 QFRSTPN

-638 CRAIDESGGN
+638 GRAIDEAGGN
-648 SFFDYSVPS
+648 SFVDYSVPA

-688 KHYGK
+688 KQYGRI
-693 VFVQSLPPYTRT
+693 FVQSLPPYTRT

-715 GSIHDE
+715 GCTHD

>member
-1 VPEPTQSASSSASE
+1 MPEPTQSALLRL
-15 SPTPVELSRLSL
+15 PRPVELSRLSL
-27 YQFFGPAGVLSQRH
+27 YQFFGPGGVLSQRH
-41 PAYEFRRGQLAMATA
+41 PAYEFRKGQLAMATA
-56 VEEAIEEK
+56 VEEAIDQK

-119 DSTEG
+119 E
-124 SPASATGAASVAAYP
+124 ATSGEP
-139 PAPSPAKLKVCYMKG
+139 RLKVCYMKG
-154 RQNYLCR
+154 RGNYLCR
-161 KKLYDLTDQPILN
+161 KKLYDLTGQPILN

-188 DKQTSTGDRAELTT
+188 DKETPTGDRAELTT
-202 LPESSQLWGKLNA
+202 LPETSPLWAKLNA
-215 SAEHCIGSKC
+215 SAEHCVGSKC
-225 AEFERCFITEMRRKA
+225 SEFERCFITAMRRQA

-260 LAADKAPDAG
+260 LAAEKAPDAG
-270 VLPAA
+270 VLPSPPASSSTR
-275 ACVIFD
+275 
-281 EAHELED
+281 LTSSRTLPP
-288 VATSYFGIS
+288 ATSASASPTSRSKIFSAIS
-297 VSNLKVD
+297 KSPSA
-304 DLLRDLEIT
+304 
-313 IREKKVISTDLLQ
+313 KKRSSPPISSSSPAASA
-326 LSARVRDRSQFFFS
+326 SARSSSSRCSPKATDASPSPTARSS
-340 LLPEGDGRFA
+340 SKSSAPSSSA
-350 FDNREEFLE
+350 
-359 EFGGEFLG
+359 
-367 LKNVIRQLHSELQA
+367 S
-381 IPNKPDEVHN
+381 
-391 LIRRTDELHAQLSF
+391 RTSSASFTPSCNPSPASPTRSTTSSAAPTNSTPSSRF
-405 LMESC
+405 LMESH

-419 RRGGRGG
+419 RRSGRGTSPKTKTSSSRPR
-426 PSARGSG
+426 PSMSRPSCAS
-433 ARGRQRSDT
+433 RSLTASTPSSSPPRPSPSPTASTTSRRASASTAPANSSSLRTSITSRRPSSTSRPTCPT
-442 RQSKLTK
+442 R
-449 VENVFLQATP
+449 ATP
-459 IDVSAILRQSLFD
+459 HFTSKAIQ
-472 RFESIVLTSATLAVA
+472 
-487 NGFDYI
+487 
-493 KARLG
+493 
-498 LEGARE
+498 
-504 LIVPSHFDY
+504 
-513 ESQAIFYV
+513 
-521 PPNMPEPRDP
+521 
-531 NFSAQATVRIRQ
+531 RIRQ

-565 HDALLGQLDYPML
+565 HDALLGQLSYPML

-638 CRAIDESGGN
+638 GRAIDDSGGN
-648 SFFDYSVPS
+648 SFFDYSVPA

-680 LLDNRILK
+680 LLDSRILK
-688 KHYGK
+688 KQYGK
-693 VFVQSLPPYTRT
+693 VFVQSLPAYTRT

-715 GSIHDE
+715 GCTHDEIANVFE

>member
-1 VPEPTQSASSSASE
+1 
-15 SPTPVELSRLSL
+15 
-27 YQFFGPAGVLSQRH
+27 
-41 PAYEFRRGQLAMATA
+41 
-56 VEEAIEEK
+56 
-64 RHLIVEAGTGTGK
+64 VEAGTGTGK
-77 TLAYLLPIIKSGK
+77 TLAYLLPIIKSGQ

-112 LERALFG
+112 LEEALFG
-119 DSTEG
+119 ESTTG
-124 SPASATGAASVAAYP
+124 SPR
-139 PAPSPAKLKVCYMKG
+139 LKVCYMKG

-161 KKLYDLTDQPILN
+161 KKLYDLTGQPVLN
-174 GLDEINEFRTLLDW
+174 GLEEINEFRTLLDW
-188 DKQTSTGDRAELTT
+188 EKETKTGDRAELSM
-202 LPESSQLWGKLNA
+202 LPETSPLWGKLNA
-215 SAEHCIGSKC
+215 SAEHCVGSKC

-260 LAADKAPDAG
+260 LSAEKAPDAG
-270 VLPAA
+270 VLPSA

-288 VATSYFGIS
+288 VASSYFGIT
-297 VSNLKVD
+297 VSNLKVE

-313 IREKKVISTDLLQ
+313 LREKKMISTDLLQ
-326 LSARVRDRSQFFFS
+326 LSGRIRERAQFFFS
-340 LLPEGDGRFA
+340 LLPAGDGRFA
-350 FDNREEFLE
+350 FDNREDFLE
-359 EFGGEFLG
+359 ENGGEFVG
-367 LKNVIRQLHSELQA
+367 LKNVLRQLHSEMQA

-391 LIRRTDELHAQLSF
+391 LIRRTDELHAQLCF
-405 LMESC
+405 LMESRDR
-410 EKNTVYWIE
+410 NTVYWIE
-419 RRGGRGG
+419 RRGGRG
-426 PSARGSG
+426 RGG
-433 ARGRQRSDT
+433 
-442 RQSKLTK
+442 K

-459 IDVSAILRQSLFD
+459 IDVSAILRRSLFD
-472 RFESIVLTSATLAVA
+472 RFDSIVLTSATLAVA
-487 NGFDYI
+487 GGFDYI
-493 KARLG
+493 KGRLG
-498 LEGARE
+498 LENARE

-513 ESQAIFYV
+513 ESQALFFV
-521 PPNMPEPRDP
+521 PPNMPDPRDAG
-531 NFSAQATVRIRQ
+531 FTAQATMRIRQ

-590 QFRATPN
+590 QFRSTPN

-638 CRAIDESGGN
+638 GRAIDEAGGN
-648 SFFDYSVPS
+648 SFVDYSVPA

-688 KHYGK
+688 KQYGRI
-693 VFVQSLPPYTRT
+693 FVQSLPPYTRT

-715 GSIHDE
+715 GCTHD

>member
-1 VPEPTQSASSSASE
+1 MPEPTPSATSSA
-15 SPTPVELSRLSL
+15 PPQPLARLSL
-27 YQFFGPAGVLSQRH
+27 YQFFGPGGVLSQRH
-41 PAYEFRRGQLAMATA
+41 PAYEFRKGQLAMAQA
-56 VEEAIEEK
+56 VEAAIEEK

-102 EQLFFKDVPF
+102 EQLFFKDEPF
-112 LERALFG
+112 LEHALFG
-119 DSTEG
+119 E
-124 SPASATGAASVAAYP
+124 ATSGEP
-139 PAPSPAKLKVCYMKG
+139 RLKVCYMKG
-154 RQNYLCR
+154 RGNYLCR
-161 KKLYDLTDQPILN
+161 KKLYDLTGQPVLN
-174 GLDEINEFRTLLDW
+174 GLDEINEFRTLLEW
-188 DKQTSTGDRAELTT
+188 DKETPTGDRAELTT
-202 LPESSQLWGKLNA
+202 LPETSPLWAKLNA
-215 SAEHCIGSKC
+215 SAEHCVGSKC
-225 AEFERCFITEMRRKA
+225 SEFERCFITAMRRQA

-260 LAADKAPDAG
+260 LAAEKAPDAG
-270 VLPAA
+270 VLPSA

-297 VSNLKVD
+297 VSNLKVE

-313 IREKKVISTDLLQ
+313 IREKKVVSTDLIQ
-326 LSARVRDRSQFFFS
+326 LGGRIRERSQFFFS

-350 FDNREEFLE
+350 FTNRDEFLQ
-359 EFGGEFLG
+359 EFGSEFIG

-381 IPNKPDEVHN
+381 IPSKPDEIHN

-405 LMESC
+405 LLESH

-419 RRGGRGG
+419 RRTGRGR
-426 PSARGSG
+426 A
-433 ARGRQRSDT
+433 
-442 RQSKLTK
+442 KN
-449 VENVFLQATP
+449 ENVFLQATP
-459 IDVSAILRQSLFD
+459 IDVSSILRQSLFD

-498 LEGARE
+498 LDGARE

-513 ESQAIFYV
+513 ETQAIFYV
-521 PPNMPEPRDP
+521 PPDMPDPREAAFTP
-531 NFSAQATVRIRQ
+531 KAIQRIRQ

-554 LFTSLA
+554 LFTSLN

-565 HDALLGQLDYPML
+565 HDALLGQLSYPML

-590 QFRATPN
+590 QFRSTPN

-638 CRAIDESGGN
+638 GRAIDDSGGN
-648 SFFDYSVPS
+648 SFFDYSVPA

-669 IRSLNDRGLLV
+669 IRSLSDRGLLV
-680 LLDNRILK
+680 LLDSRILK
-688 KHYGK
+688 KQYGK
-693 VFVQSLPPYTRT
+693 VFVQSLPAYTRT

-715 GSIHDE
+715 GCSHDE

>member
-1 VPEPTQSASSSASE
+1 MAS
-15 SPTPVELSRLSL
+15 
-27 YQFFGPAGVLSQRH
+27 
-41 PAYEFRRGQLAMATA
+41 A
-56 VEEAIEEK
+56 VEQAIDEK

-119 DSTEG
+119 ENRA
-124 SPASATGAASVAAYP
+124 PAVGAASVAAYP
-139 PAPSPAKLKVCYMKG
+139 QAPEDEHRLKVCYMKG

-161 KKLYDLTDQPILN
+161 KKLYDLTAQPVLN
-174 GLDEINEFRTLLDW
+174 GLDEINEFRTLLEW
-188 DKQTSTGDRAELTT
+188 DKETTIGDRAELTT
-202 LPESSQLWGKLNA
+202 LPETSPLWGKLNA

-225 AEFERCFITEMRRKA
+225 AEFGRCFITEMRRKA

-260 LAADKAPDAG
+260 LAAEKAPDAG

-288 VATSYFGIS
+288 VATSYFGVT

-304 DLLRDLEIT
+304 DLLRDLEVT
-313 IREKKVISTDLLQ
+313 IRDKKVVSTDLLQ
-326 LSARVRDRSQFFFS
+326 LSGRVRERSQFFFS
-340 LLPEGDGRFA
+340 ILPEGDGRFA
-350 FDNREEFLE
+350 FNNREEFLE
-359 EFGGEFLG
+359 EFGSEFIG
-367 LKNVIRQLHSELQA
+367 FKNVIRQLHSELQA

-405 LMESC
+405 LMESR

-419 RRGGRGG
+419 RRSGRGKF
-426 PSARGSG
+426 S
-433 ARGRQRSDT
+433 
-442 RQSKLTK
+442 K

-493 KARLG
+493 KGRLG

-521 PPNMPEPRDP
+521 PPDLPDPRDAS
-531 NFSAQATVRIRQ
+531 FTQQATARIRQ

-554 LFTSLA
+554 LFTSHA

-603 SSFWQGVDVQGEQL
+603 SSFWQGVDVQGDQL

-638 CRAIDESGGN
+638 CIAIDDDGGN
-648 SFFDYSVPS
+648 AFFDYSVPV

-688 KHYGK
+688 KQYGR
-693 VFVQSLPPYTRT
+693 VFVQSLPAYTRT

-715 GSIHDE
+715 GCSHQN

>member
-1 VPEPTQSASSSASE
+1 MPEPTQSSASAP
-15 SPTPVELSRLSL
+15 SPVELSRLSL
-27 YQFFGPAGVLSQRH
+27 YQFFGPGGVLSERH
-41 PAYEFRRGQLAMATA
+41 PAYEFRKGQLAMATA
-56 VEEAIEEK
+56 VEEAIDQK

-112 LERALFG
+112 LERAQFG
-119 DSTEG
+119 EPTSDG
-124 SPASATGAASVAAYP
+124 PR
-139 PAPSPAKLKVCYMKG
+139 LKVCYMKG
-154 RQNYLCR
+154 RGNYLCR
-161 KKLYDLTDQPILN
+161 KKLYDLTGQPILS
-174 GLDEINEFRTLLDW
+174 GLDEIEEFRTLLDW
-188 DKQTSTGDRAELTT
+188 DKETTTGDRAELTT
-202 LPESSQLWGKLNA
+202 LPETSPLWAKLNA
-215 SAEHCIGSKC
+215 SAEHCVGSKC
-225 AEFERCFITEMRRKA
+225 SEFERCFITAMRRKA

-260 LAADKAPDAG
+260 LAAEKAPDAG
-270 VLPAA
+270 VLPSA

-313 IREKKVISTDLLQ
+313 IREKKVVSTDLLQ
-326 LSARVRDRSQFFFS
+326 LSARIRERSQFFFS

-350 FDNREEFLE
+350 FTNREEFLE
-359 EFGGEFLG
+359 EFGSEFVG
-367 LKNVIRQLHSELQA
+367 LKNVIRQLHSELQS
-381 IPNKPDEVHN
+381 IPGKPDEIHN
-391 LIRRTDELHAQLSF
+391 LIRRSDELHAQLSF
-405 LMESC
+405 LMESH

-419 RRGGRGG
+419 RRGRRGKF
-426 PSARGSG
+426 AK
-433 ARGRQRSDT
+433 A
-442 RQSKLTK
+442 
-449 VENVFLQATP
+449 ENVFLQATP

-472 RFESIVLTSATLAVA
+472 RFDSIVLTSATLAVA

-493 KARLG
+493 KSRLG

-521 PPNMPEPRDP
+521 PPDMPDPRDA
-531 NFSAQATVRIRQ
+531 NFSSQVTRRIRQ

-554 LFTSLA
+554 LFTSIA

-638 CRAIDESGGN
+638 GKAIDDDGGN
-648 SFFDYSVPS
+648 SFFDYSVPA

-688 KHYGK
+688 KQYGK
-693 VFVQSLPPYTRT
+693 VFVQSLPAYART

-715 GSIHDE
+715 GCTRD

>member
-1 VPEPTQSASSSASE
+1 VPEPTQSASAAV
-15 SPTPVELSRLSL
+15 PPIELSRLSL
-27 YQFFGPAGVLSQRH
+27 YQFFGPSGVLSQRH

-56 VEEAIEEK
+56 VEEAIDEK

-112 LERALFG
+112 LENALFG
-119 DSTEG
+119 ESK
-124 SPASATGAASVAAYP
+124 AAEP
-139 PAPSPAKLKVCYMKG
+139 RLKVCYMKG

-161 KKLYDLTDQPILN
+161 KKLYDLTGQPILN

-188 DKQTSTGDRAELTT
+188 DKETDTGDRAEVTT
-202 LPESSQLWGKLNA
+202 LPETSPLWGKLNA

-225 AEFERCFITEMRRKA
+225 AEFERCFVTAMRRKA

-260 LAADKAPDAG
+260 LAAEKAPDAG
-270 VLPAA
+270 VLPTA

-297 VSNLKVD
+297 VSNLKVE

-313 IREKKVISTDLLQ
+313 IREKKVVSTDLLQ
-326 LSARVRDRSQFFFS
+326 ISGRIRERSQFFFS

-359 EFGGEFLG
+359 EFGSEFIG
-367 LKNVIRQLHSELQA
+367 LKNVVRQLHSELQA

-405 LMESC
+405 LMESR

-419 RRGGRGG
+419 RRGGRGKF
-426 PSARGSG
+426 AK
-433 ARGRQRSDT
+433 A
-442 RQSKLTK
+442 
-449 VENVFLQATP
+449 ENVFLQATP

-472 RFESIVLTSATLAVA
+472 RFDSIVLTSATLAVA
-487 NGFDYI
+487 NGFDYV
-493 KARLG
+493 KSRLG
-498 LEGARE
+498 LDGARE

-513 ESQAIFYV
+513 ESQALFYV
-521 PPNMPEPRDP
+521 PPDMPDPRESS
-531 NFSAQATVRIRQ
+531 FTQKATMRIRQ

-565 HDALLGQLDYPML
+565 HDALLGQLSYPML

-638 CRAIDESGGN
+638 GRAIDESGGN
-648 SFFDYSVPS
+648 AFFDYSVPA

-688 KHYGK
+688 KQYGR
-693 VFVQSLPPYTRT
+693 VFVQSLPAYTRT

-715 GSIHDE
+715 GCTHDE

>member
-1 VPEPTQSASSSASE
+1 VSSPASQ
-15 SPTPVELSRLSL
+15 VELSRLSL
-27 YQFFGPAGVLSQRH
+27 YQFFGPGGVLSQRH
-41 PAYEFRRGQLAMATA
+41 PAYEFRKGQLAMASA
-56 VEEAIEEK
+56 VEQAIEEK

-119 DSTEG
+119 ESKKEEG
-124 SPASATGAASVAAYP
+124 PR
-139 PAPSPAKLKVCYMKG
+139 LKVCYMKG

-161 KKLYDLTDQPILN
+161 KKLYDLTAQPVLN
-174 GLDEINEFRTLLDW
+174 GLDEINEFRTLLAW
-188 DKQTSTGDRAELTT
+188 DKETSIGDRAELTT
-202 LPESSQLWGKLNA
+202 LPETSPLWGKLNA

-225 AEFERCFITEMRRKA
+225 AEFGRCFITEMRRKA

-260 LAADKAPDAG
+260 LAAEKAPDAG
-270 VLPAA
+270 VLPTA

-288 VATSYFGIS
+288 VATSYFGVT

-313 IREKKVISTDLLQ
+313 IKDRKVISTDLLQ
-326 LSARVRDRSQFFFS
+326 LSGRVRERSQFFFS

-350 FDNREEFLE
+350 FNHREEFLE
-359 EFGGEFLG
+359 EFGSEFIG

-391 LIRRTDELHAQLSF
+391 LIRRSDELHAQLSF

-419 RRGGRGG
+419 RRGGRGRF
-426 PSARGSG
+426 A
-433 ARGRQRSDT
+433 
-442 RQSKLTK
+442 K

-493 KARLG
+493 KGRLG

-521 PPNMPEPRDP
+521 PPDMPDPRDAA
-531 NFSAQATVRIRQ
+531 FTQQATARIRQ

-554 LFTSLA
+554 LFTSHA
-560 QMQQV
+560 QMLQV

-603 SSFWQGVDVQGEQL
+603 SSFWQGVDVQGDQL

-638 CRAIDESGGN
+638 GRAIDDDGGN
-648 SFFDYSVPS
+648 SFFDYSVPA

-688 KHYGK
+688 KQYGR
-693 VFVQSLPPYTRT
+693 VFVESLPAYTRT

-715 GSIHDE
+715 GCSHED

>member
-1 VPEPTQSASSSASE
+1 MAEPTQSA
-15 SPTPVELSRLSL
+15 PPIGLTRLSL
-27 YQFFGPAGVLSQRH
+27 YQFFGPGGVLAQRH

-56 VEEAIEEK
+56 VEEAISQK
-64 RHLIVEAGTGTGK
+64 RHLVVEAGTGTGK
-77 TLAYLLPIIKSGK
+77 TLAYLLPIIKSGM

-119 DSTEG
+119 ENT
-124 SPASATGAASVAAYP
+124 TGEP
-139 PAPSPAKLKVCYMKG
+139 RLKVCYMKG

-161 KKLYDLTDQPILN
+161 KKLYELTGAPVLS
-174 GLDEINEFRTLLDW
+174 GLDEVNEFRTLLDW
-188 DKQTSTGDRAELTT
+188 EKETRTGDRAELTM
-202 LPESSQLWGKLNA
+202 LPENTALWAKLNA
-215 SAEHCIGSKC
+215 SSEHCIGSKC

-260 LAADKAPDAG
+260 LAAEKAPDAG
-270 VLPAA
+270 VLPSA

-288 VATSYFGIS
+288 VASSYFGIS
-297 VSNLKVD
+297 VSNLKID

-313 IREKKVISTDLLQ
+313 IREKKMVSTDLLQ
-326 LSARVRDRSQFFFS
+326 LAGRIRERSQFFFS
-340 LLPEGDGRFA
+340 LLPEGEGRFA
-350 FDNREEFLE
+350 FNNREEFLE
-359 EFGGEFLG
+359 EFGSEFIG
-367 LKNVIRQLHSELQA
+367 LQNVIRQLHSEMQA
-381 IPNKPDEVHN
+381 ISSKPDEIHN
-391 LIRRTDELHAQLSF
+391 LIRRTDELYAQLSF
-405 LMESC
+405 LMESR

-419 RRGGRGG
+419 RRGGRG
-426 PSARGSG
+426 RY
-433 ARGRQRSDT
+433 
-442 RQSKLTK
+442 SKA
-449 VENVFLQATP
+449 ENVFLQATP
-459 IDVSAILRQSLFD
+459 IDVSAILRQTLFD
-472 RFESIVLTSATLAVA
+472 RFDSIVLTSATLAVDG
-487 NGFDYI
+487 GFDYI
-493 KARLG
+493 KSRLG

-513 ESQAIFYV
+513 GSQALFYV
-521 PPNMPEPRDP
+521 PPEMPDPRDG
-531 NFSAQATVRIRQ
+531 NFTEQATRQIRR

-554 LFTSLA
+554 LFTSHA

-623 KIPFAVPSDPIVQAR
+623 KLPFAVPSDPIVQAR
-638 CRAIDESGGN
+638 SRAIDESGGN
-648 SFFDYSVPS
+648 SFFDYSVPA
-657 AVITLKQGFGRL
+657 AVISLKQGFGRL
-669 IRSLNDRGLLV
+669 IRSLNDRGVLA
-680 LLDNRILK
+680 LLDNRILRMR
-688 KHYGK
+688 YGK
-693 VFVQSLPPYTRT
+693 VFIGSLPPYRRT
-705 TDIRKVEEFF
+705 TELRKVEEFF
-715 GSIHDE
+715 GCE

>member
-1 VPEPTQSASSSASE
+1 MPEPTQSSASAP
-15 SPTPVELSRLSL
+15 SPVELSRLSL
-27 YQFFGPAGVLSQRH
+27 YQFFGPGGVLSERH
-41 PAYEFRRGQLAMATA
+41 PAYEFRKGQLAMATA
-56 VEEAIEEK
+56 VEEAIDQK

-119 DSTEG
+119 EPTSDG
-124 SPASATGAASVAAYP
+124 PR
-139 PAPSPAKLKVCYMKG
+139 LKVCYMKG
-154 RQNYLCR
+154 RGNYLCR
-161 KKLYDLTDQPILN
+161 KKLYDLTGQPILS
-174 GLDEINEFRTLLDW
+174 GLDEIEEFRTLLDW
-188 DKQTSTGDRAELTT
+188 DKETTTGDRAELTT
-202 LPESSQLWGKLNA
+202 LPETSPLWAKLNA
-215 SAEHCIGSKC
+215 SAEHCVGSKC
-225 AEFERCFITEMRRKA
+225 SEFERCFITAMRRKA

-260 LAADKAPDAG
+260 LAAEKAPDAG
-270 VLPAA
+270 VLPSA

-313 IREKKVISTDLLQ
+313 IREKKVVSTDLLQ
-326 LSARVRDRSQFFFS
+326 LSARIRERSQFFFS

-350 FDNREEFLE
+350 FTNREEFLE
-359 EFGGEFLG
+359 EFGSEFVG
-367 LKNVIRQLHSELQA
+367 LKNVIRQLHSELQS
-381 IPNKPDEVHN
+381 IPGKPDEIHN
-391 LIRRTDELHAQLSF
+391 LIRRSDELHAQLSF
-405 LMESC
+405 LMESH

-419 RRGGRGG
+419 RRGRRGKF
-426 PSARGSG
+426 AK
-433 ARGRQRSDT
+433 A
-442 RQSKLTK
+442 
-449 VENVFLQATP
+449 ENVFLQATP

-472 RFESIVLTSATLAVA
+472 RFDSIVLTSATLAVA

-493 KARLG
+493 KSRLG

-521 PPNMPEPRDP
+521 PPDMPDPRDA
-531 NFSAQATVRIRQ
+531 NFSSQVTRRIRQ

-554 LFTSLA
+554 LFTSIA

-638 CRAIDESGGN
+638 GKAIDDDGGN
-648 SFFDYSVPS
+648 SFFDYSVPA

-688 KHYGK
+688 KQYGK
-693 VFVQSLPPYTRT
+693 VFVQSLPAYART

-715 GSIHDE
+715 GCTRD

>member
-1 VPEPTQSASSSASE
+1 MPEPTQSASSSA
-15 SPTPVELSRLSL
+15 PQVELSRLSL
-27 YQFFGPAGVLSQRH
+27 YQFFGPGGVLSQRH
-41 PAYEFRRGQLAMATA
+41 PAYEFRRGQLSMATA
-56 VEEAIEEK
+56 VEEAIDEK

-119 DSTEG
+119 DSKEG
-124 SPASATGAASVAAYP
+124 EP
-139 PAPSPAKLKVCYMKG
+139 PAPAAGAPAARRLKVCYMKG

-161 KKLYDLTDQPILN
+161 KKLYDLTGQPILN

-188 DKQTSTGDRAELTT
+188 DKETETGDRAEVTT
-202 LPESSQLWGKLNA
+202 LPESSPLWGKLNA
-215 SAEHCIGSKC
+215 GAEHCIGSKC
-225 AEFERCFITEMRRKA
+225 GEFERCFITAMRREA

-260 LAADKAPDAG
+260 LAAEKAPDAG
-270 VLPAA
+270 VLPSA

-288 VATSYFGIS
+288 VATSYFGVS
-297 VSNLKVD
+297 VSNLKVE

-313 IREKKVISTDLLQ
+313 IREKKVVSTDLIQ
-326 LSARVRDRSQFFFS
+326 LSGRVRERSQFFFS
-340 LLPEGDGRFA
+340 LLPEGDGRFS
-350 FDNREEFLE
+350 FENREGFLE
-359 EFGGEFLG
+359 ECGGEFIG
-367 LKNVIRQLHSELQA
+367 LKNTIRQLHSELQA

-405 LMESC
+405 LMESR

-419 RRGGRGG
+419 RRGGRGKF
-426 PSARGSG
+426 AK
-433 ARGRQRSDT
+433 A
-442 RQSKLTK
+442 
-449 VENVFLQATP
+449 ENVFLQATP
-459 IDVSAILRQSLFD
+459 IDVSAILRQALFD
-472 RFESIVLTSATLAVA
+472 RFDSIVLTSATLAVA
-487 NGFDYI
+487 NGFEYI
-493 KARLG
+493 KGRLG

-513 ESQAIFYV
+513 ESQALFYV
-521 PPNMPEPRDP
+521 PRDMPDPRDSD
-531 NFSAQATVRIRQ
+531 FAQKATMRIRQ

-565 HDALLGQLDYPML
+565 HDALLGQLSYPML

-590 QFRATPN
+590 QFRSTPN

-638 CRAIDESGGN
+638 GRAIDESGGN
-648 SFFDYSVPS
+648 SFFDYSVPA

-669 IRSLNDRGLLV
+669 IRSLSDRGLLV

-688 KHYGK
+688 KQYGR
-693 VFVQSLPPYTRT
+693 VFVQSLPAYART

-715 GSIHDE
+715 GCSHE